1 MSKLSSVLTPETD
14 RAHYVA
20 QGTLCV
26 LAACVVLALA
36 WTGWH
41 GGFSR
46 RGGAPEPAPVA
57 TITPP
62 PSFPVT
68 PSVPIYYNPSPTLPT
83 LPVLTTTLP
92 APVRAVPTSQTPL
105 GGKPIDNPQVRE
117 MVDAA
122 REVRKLGDMQAAIE
136 SLRAADL
143 REPDHPEIIS
153 EIALTYE
160 AMGLADKSQAAWKS
174 VLAMGETTAGGF
186 FALAKSKLVGREDQP
201 PAGAGNLKPV
211 IVGACQVLPDTTVTK
226 GQRLTL
232 RVPIIAAP
240 GADVDP
246 AQMDIHVY
254 FYDKVGKDRVEPSKA
269 DQPVQKWVSERV
281 DWALHN
287 EELLDVVYH
296 MPELR
301 PEELRDVGKRSYY
314 GYVVKLFYQN
324 RLMNEKAD
332 PPSLLDFK
340 QPVPGSPG
348 ADNALF
354 PKN

>member
-26 LAACVVLALA
+26 LAGIVVLALA

-46 RGGAPEPAPVA
+46 RGGALEPASVA

-62 PSFPVT
+62 PSFPAT
-68 PSVPIYYNPSPTLPT
+68 STTPIYYNPAPIFPTQPI
-83 LPVLTTTLP
+83 LTTTTP
-92 APVRAVPTSQTPL
+92 APLPTAPSSSLPSA
-105 GGKPIDNPQVRE
+105 GRPIENPQVKE
-117 MVDAA
+117 MVEAA
-122 REVRKLGDMQAAIE
+122 RAVRKLGDMQAAIE

-143 REPDHPEIIS
+143 REPDHPEILS

-160 AMGLADKSQAAWKS
+160 AMGLADKSQAAWKN
-174 VLAMGETTAGGF
+174 VLAMSESVAGGF
-186 FALAKSKLVGREDQP
+186 HALAKSKLAGREDAP
-201 PAGAGNLKPV
+201 PAAASLKPV
-211 IVGACQVLPDTTVTK
+211 LIGSCQVLPDTTVKK
-226 GQRLTL
+226 GQRLIL

-269 DQPVQKWVSERV
+269 DPPDQKWVSERV

-287 EELLDVVYH
+287 EELLDIVYH

-301 PEELRDVGKRSYY
+301 PEELRDLGKRSYY

-324 RLMNEKAD
+324 RLMSERAD
-332 PPSLLDFK
+332 PPSLLDYK
-340 QPVPGSPG
+340 PPGPGSAG
-348 ADNALF
+348 VENALF

>member
-1 MSKLSSVLTPETD
+1 MSRLSSVLTPETD

-26 LAACVVLALA
+26 LAGMVVLALA

-41 GGFSR
+41 GGFAKS
-46 RGGAPEPAPVA
+46 GTAPETTPLAASSAPVSVPAIPSPSILDSAIPSIPVQPVFTTTQSTPLPPAPA
-57 TITPP
+57 P
-62 PSFPVT
+62 
-68 PSVPIYYNPSPTLPT
+68 LA
-83 LPVLTTTLP
+83 P
-92 APVRAVPTSQTPL
+92 AP
-105 GGKPIDNPQVRE
+105 GKLIGNPQVTE
-117 MVDAA
+117 MVEAA
-122 REVRKLGDMQAAIE
+122 REVRKLGDMQAALE

-143 REPDHPEIIS
+143 REPNHPEILS

-160 AMGLADKSQAAWKS
+160 AMGLADKAQAAWRS
-174 VLAMGETTAGGF
+174 VLVMGETDAGGF
-186 FALAKSKLVGREDQP
+186 YALAKSKQASHEDALSAAP
-201 PAGAGNLKPV
+201 SSNKPV
-211 IVGACQVLPDTTVTK
+211 LIGSCQVLPDATVTK

-254 FYDKVGKDRVEPSKA
+254 FYDKVGKDRVESSKA
-269 DQPVQKWVSERV
+269 DPPQQKWVSQRV

-287 EELLDVVYH
+287 EELLDIVYH

-301 PEELRDVGKRSYY
+301 PEELRDLGKRSYY

-324 RLMNEKAD
+324 RLMSQKAD
-332 PPSLLDFK
+332 PPALLDF
-340 QPVPGSPG
+340 QPEGPAG
-348 ADNALF
+348 AQNALF

>member
-1 MSKLSSVLTPETD
+1 
-14 RAHYVA
+14 
-20 QGTLCV
+20 
-26 LAACVVLALA
+26 
-36 WTGWH
+36 
-41 GGFSR
+41 
-46 RGGAPEPAPVA
+46 
-57 TITPP
+57 
-62 PSFPVT
+62 
-68 PSVPIYYNPSPTLPT
+68 
-83 LPVLTTTLP
+83 
-92 APVRAVPTSQTPL
+92 
-105 GGKPIDNPQVRE
+105 

-143 REPDHPEIIS
+143 REPNHPEILS

-174 VLAMGETTAGGF
+174 VLAMGETVAGGF
-186 FALAKSKLVGREDQP
+186 HALAKSKLEGHEDVP
-201 PAGAGNLKPV
+201 PAAASSSKPV
-211 IVGACQVLPDTTVTK
+211 FIGSCQALPDTTVTK
-226 GQRLTL
+226 GQRVTL

-254 FYDKVGKDRVEPSKA
+254 FYDKVGKDRVEASKA
-269 DQPVQKWVSERV
+269 DPPEQKWVSQQV

-287 EELLDVVYH
+287 EELLDIVYN

-301 PEELRDVGKRSYY
+301 PDELRNLGKRSYH

-324 RLMNEKAD
+324 RLMSQKAD
-332 PPSLLDFK
+332 PPALLDFK
-340 QPVPGSPG
+340 PEGPGSAG
-348 ADNALF
+348 VENALF